1 LKDWKKELDFNMLR
15 WKIRKKPRLDDD
27 LDIKE
32 FTRTSVI
39 RRNRRLDILK
49 AFQLIDNNE
58 VIFVERKGF
67 VEGRKN
73 YMMYLEY
80 GVQNA

>member
-1 LKDWKKELDFNMLR
+1 MLR
-15 WKIRKKPRLDDD
+15 WKIRKKSRLDDD
-27 LDIKE
+27 LDI
-32 FTRTSVI
+32 SVI

-58 VIFVERKGF
+58 DIFVEGKGF

-73 YMMYLEY
+73 YMMYLEN